1 MVSNPIQQYW
11 TVEEYLAYEQETDIR
26 HEYIDG
32 EIFAMAGGTENH
44 SLITGNSY
52 TEISYQLRGSSC
64 RAYTSDLRAKISDI
78 KYVYPDFSVVCGEA
92 EFADDNHTM
101 LTNPILVVEV
111 TSPSSM
117 NYDKGLKADY
127 YRSLPSVQAYL
138 LLEQNKVLAQ
148 LYKRH
153 DAGWLLQEF
162 DQLDMSIPLNVIN
175 CSLPLAEVYRGIM
188 FESSE

>member
-1 MVSNPIQQYW
+1 MN
-11 TVEEYLAYEQETDIR
+11 TL
-26 HEYIDG
+26 
-32 EIFAMAGGTENH
+32 MAKFLQWRAGQKIIA
-44 SLITGNSY
+44 L
-52 TEISYQLRGSSC
+52 LRGSSC
-64 RAYTSDLRAKISDI
+64 RAYTSDLKAKISDI

-92 EFADDNHTM
+92 EFSDDNHTM

-127 YRSLPSVQAYL
+127 YRSLSSLKAYL
-138 LLEQNKVLAQ
+138 LLDQNQVFAQ

-153 DAGWLLQEF
+153 ETGWLLQEF
-162 DQLDMSIPLNVIN
+162 DQLDMSIPLTAIN
-175 CSLPLAEVYRGIM
+175 CNLPLAEVYRGIV